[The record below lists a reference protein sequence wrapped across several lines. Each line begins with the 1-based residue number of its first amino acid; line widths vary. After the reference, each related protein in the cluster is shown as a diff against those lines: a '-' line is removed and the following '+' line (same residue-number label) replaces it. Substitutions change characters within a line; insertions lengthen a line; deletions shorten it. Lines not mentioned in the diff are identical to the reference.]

1 MKTYSSDPA
10 KDRKKEISCP
20 VCFSGQFKSKWY
32 LEGVNF
38 KKCLGCGLICQN
50 PQPVFGDLEKRY
62 KDDYF
67 TYELENDVNFFDLMV
82 KGLEDIDF
90 FELESQIKER
100 RVLDVGCAT
109 GMLLAY
115 LKDRNWQVQ
124 GVELC
129 EPSARYGIE
138 KREVPIHIGTL
149 ESAAFDENSFTF
161 IHFSHLIEHVPDPRG
176 FLKIV
181 YRILSP
187 KGYMV
192 MVTPNAAGFQAKLL
206 GKEWRSAIPDHLH
219 LFSKKTMRRLLSE
232 TGFEIIREQTWGGIA
247 KGLAPVPLKRLMD
260 RAAKR
265 YGFGDVMLFLC
276 RKKR

>member
-1 MKTYSSDPA
+1 M
-10 KDRKKEISCP
+10 
-20 VCFSGQFKSKWY
+20 
-32 LEGVNF
+32 
-38 KKCLGCGLICQN
+38 ICQN